1 MIESL
6 SLECEVLL
14 TNMNVNDALKSLI
27 CEGILNDVGSVLSF
41 VPIIV
46 ILFFFLSLLEDSGYM
61 TRIAFMMD
69 KLLRKI
75 GLSGRSIVPLLVGFG
90 CSVPAI
96 MSTRTLP
103 SKRDRKMTIM
113 LIPFMS
119 CSAKMPIYYFFVQT
133 FFKEIS
139 WIIIGALYFLGII
152 SAIVVALITK
162 RTVFKG
168 EAVPFVMELP
178 NYRMPAARNVLQLMW
193 EKAKDFLQR
202 AFTIILMGTVI
213 IWIFEHFDFRLN
225 MVDPTQSMLAIMAN
239 MIAPIFKPLGF
250 GDWRMSTALLSG
262 FLAKESVVSTLTV
275 LFGSTDIL
283 RASLTTAE
291 CFSFLT
297 FCLLYTPCVAAVAA
311 VRREDGVK
319 GSVQLVIFQCAVAWI
334 VAFIIKTL
342 LALFGL

>member
-1 MIESL
+1 
-6 SLECEVLL
+6 
-14 TNMNVNDALKSLI
+14 
-27 CEGILNDVGSVLSF
+27 
-41 VPIIV
+41 
-46 ILFFFLSLLEDSGYM
+46 
-61 TRIAFMMD
+61 
-69 KLLRKI
+69 
-75 GLSGRSIVPLLVGFG
+75 
-90 CSVPAI
+90 
-96 MSTRTLP
+96 
-103 SKRDRKMTIM
+103 MTIM

-133 FFKEIS
+133 FFKETA

-152 SAIVVALITK
+152 SAIIVALITK

-178 NYRMPAARNVLQLMW
+178 NYRMPAAKNVLQLMW
-193 EKAKDFLQR
+193 DKAKDFLQR
-202 AFTIILMGTVI
+202 AFTIIFMGTVI
-213 IWIFEHFDFRLN
+213 IWILEHFDFRLN
-225 MVDPTQSMLAIMAN
+225 MVEPTESMLALMASV
-239 MIAPIFKPLGF
+239 IAPIFKPLGF

-283 RASLTTAE
+283 RASMTTAE

-319 GSVQLVIFQCAVAWI
+319 GSIQLVIFQCVVAWI
-334 VAFIIKTL
+334 VAFIIKSL
-342 LALFGL
+342 LSVFGL